1 MSNIKTIAQEFTI
14 LGVTVVAQVPATAT
28 DWDVIKGDG
37 SCVREAVSN
46 HGYRGYASP
55 VRTAILKALESAGHV
70 AEEGEKDAAFIE
82 RLKTDGVDVETIAS
96 GAANAVDFVETM
108 KGGNRADVGKD
119 YIEQAQSVIAKI
131 ESGKTTL
138 DTFLAKMRTLV
149 PGAAVSDASDV
160 TAIAR
165 VIRSF
170 RKKQAEADLG

>member
-14 LGVTVVAQVPATAT
+14 LGVTTTPQVPATAN
-28 DWDVIKGDG
+28 DWDAVKGDG

-55 VRTAILKALESAGHV
+55 VRTAILKALEAAGHV
-70 AEEGEKDAAFIE
+70 ASEGEKDAAFIE
-82 RLKTDGVDVETIAS
+82 RLKSEGVDIESIAS
-96 GAANAVDFVETM
+96 AAANAVDFVETM
-108 KGGNRADVGKD
+108 RGSSRADVGKD

-138 DTFLAKMRTLV
+138 DNFLAKMRTLV